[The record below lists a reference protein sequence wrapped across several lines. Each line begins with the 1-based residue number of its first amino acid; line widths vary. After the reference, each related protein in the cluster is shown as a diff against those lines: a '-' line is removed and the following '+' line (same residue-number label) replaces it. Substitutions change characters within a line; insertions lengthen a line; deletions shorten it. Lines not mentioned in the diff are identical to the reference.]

1 MNQGEID
8 FRAFAHLRGK
18 QDKSSL
24 KWGLLVGGL
33 LFLSGFLLLLNEIS
47 RAAVGC

>member
-1 MNQGEID
+1 MDQGEID

-24 KWGLLVGGL
+24 KWGLLVGGI
-33 LFLSGFLLLLNEIS
+33 LFLSGFFLLLSKQVWAII
-47 RAAVGC
+47 